1 MDVKF
6 RTILA
11 HGCHIGVAY
20 GYQQLHMLE
29 RKQVLIAKVKHQCL
43 EPLVAISGN
52 TRGVKKALRGEA
64 PSRRVPVIVIVPKSL
79 ENKKFNFYDG
89 EGSHLK
95 ETGFSE
101 L

>member
-1 MDVKF
+1 MVTSSYTCWKGS
-6 RTILA
+6 RSSL
-11 HGCHIGVAY
+11 
-20 GYQQLHMLE
+20 Q
-29 RKQVLIAKVKHQCL
+29 KCL

-52 TRGVKKALRGEA
+52 TRGVQKALRGEA
-64 PSRRVPVIVIVPKSL
+64 PSRRITVIVIVPKSL
-79 ENKKFNFYDG
+79 ENNKFNFYDG